1 MRKEPR
7 ISETWTLADPQ
18 TRHDGAFV
26 RNDGLGDPTK
36 VGEVF
41 LEVVGV
47 LFELDA
53 GPLAVALEQEWA
65 AALADVI
72 LPGHGHVVRGIS
84 LGMTMFQ
91 RCPMTSSI

>member
-36 VGEVF
+36 VGEGF

-65 AALADVI
+65 A
-72 LPGHGHVVRGIS
+72 PWP
-84 LGMTMFQ
+84 T
-91 RCPMTSSI
+91 